1 MLKITDRA
9 FAVLLLLFA
18 AGHVIGS
25 VQAYAFLTPELVW
38 AISATAFAA
47 LLAVLNFVRA
57 GRPEDRTLAWIC
69 FGGSLAWVVLA
80 LSFGV
85 SIGNI
90 FDPRADLHA
99 LAAFILAVFSFLTA
113 SRQTTRQTFAAA

>member
-38 AISATAFAA
+38 AIAASAFAA

-80 LSFGV
+80 LSFGA

-99 LAAFILAVFSFLTA
+99 LAAFILAVFSFRTA
-113 SRQTTRQTFAAA
+113 GRETTRPTFAAA